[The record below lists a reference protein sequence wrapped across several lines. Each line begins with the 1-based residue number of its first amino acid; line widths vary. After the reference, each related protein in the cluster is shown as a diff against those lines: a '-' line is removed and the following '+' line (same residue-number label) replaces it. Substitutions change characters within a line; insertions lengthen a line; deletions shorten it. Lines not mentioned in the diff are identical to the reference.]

1 MVINLTGFF
10 PMGFL
15 LSAFMWHWRRPT
27 FRKRLLLI
35 MLVCGAIS
43 LTIELAQAW
52 IPSRSSQMLDL
63 ILNTLGGGIGAL
75 LHGLYQRAFIGRDAT
90 SQASRS

>member
-1 MVINLTGFF
+1 
-10 PMGFL
+10 
-15 LSAFMWHWRRPT
+15 
-27 FRKRLLLI
+27 

-63 ILNTLGGGIGAL
+63 ILNTLGGGIGVL
-75 LHGLYQRAFIGRDAT
+75 LHGLYQHAFTGRTAA